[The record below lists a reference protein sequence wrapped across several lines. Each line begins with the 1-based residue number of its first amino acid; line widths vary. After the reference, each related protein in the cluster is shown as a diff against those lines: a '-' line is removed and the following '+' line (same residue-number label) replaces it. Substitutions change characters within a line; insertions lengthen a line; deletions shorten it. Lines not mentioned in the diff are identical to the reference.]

1 MFLYII
7 NLDVPFWYT
16 FFIKKGTLMVHEK
29 NNTHLKRTQNVKKT
43 ETHFMGYF
51 LGEGVPF
58 GTQIPQ
64 YKGVGYPEWY
74 TIRDYMGCRGIL
86 THLKSTQ

>member
-1 MFLYII
+1 MVFLYII

-58 GTQIPQ
+58 LYTNPNIKGLVTPNGTN
-64 YKGVGYPEWY
+64 KGLYGV
-74 TIRDYMGCRGIL
+74 
-86 THLKSTQ
+86 